1 MIYVDL
7 NVLYGIASYRY
18 NAWVPST
25 LSRLLSLPENRSGLA
40 AVARIV
46 ASLAAQQNRLPN
58 PLFLHGPPGAGK
70 TTLISHLVDEASRKA
85 PRLVISV
92 LRAGDLI
99 KQAETPADDQATS
112 GLDGFDHADLVIVED
127 LQHLPVRLAE
137 PFVQVFEK
145 LLAHQVPMVFTASTG
160 PQRLNLSAR
169 IKSRLAGG
177 LVVAV
182 EPLRESSRL
191 ALLVDK
197 AQRRQI
203 AVSQEVLVFLARQLR
218 SGREIDG
225 ALIRLEA
232 LARNRRQPVDLAT
245 VYDRFKEQDQ
255 TQHPFVERIARCV
268 GGYFQVEPRQL
279 QSGRRSRHI
288 LLPRQVGMYLARRLT
303 RLSLQQI
310 GAYFGGRD
318 HSTVLHACR
327 KVEQALRGDPRLSGA
342 VQQIQA
348 GLM

>member
-1 MIYVDL
+1 V
-7 NVLYGIASYRY
+7 
-18 NAWVPST
+18 
-25 LSRLLSLPENRSGLA
+25 PENRSGLA
-40 AVARIV
+40 AVERIV
-46 ASLAAQQNRLPN
+46 SSLAAQQSNIPN

-70 TTLISHLVDEASRKA
+70 TTLIGHLVEEATRKS

-92 LRAGDLI
+92 LRAGDLLRP
-99 KQAETPADDQATS
+99 AETVAADQATNS
-112 GLDGFDHADLVIVED
+112 LDSFHHADLVIVED
-127 LQHLPVRLAE
+127 VQHLPPRLAE
-137 PFVQVFEK
+137 PLVQAFDE

-169 IKSRLAGG
+169 LKSRLAGG
-177 LVVAV
+177 LVISV
-182 EPLRESSRL
+182 EPIRESSRL
-191 ALLVDK
+191 TLLVDK

-203 AVSQEVLVFLARQLR
+203 AVSQEVLVFLARRLR

-245 VYDRFKEQDQ
+245 VHDRFQEQDKAQ
-255 TQHPFVERIARCV
+255 QPIVERIARCV

-327 KVEQALRGDPRLSGA
+327 KVEQALKGDPRLSGA